1 MDSREIVESVFS
13 VAFKIVLVVV
23 AAMFIYKY
31 AVIAYDYG
39 YRIFSE
45 QPMTSGEGRKVEVPI
60 TEDMDVKEIGQVLE
74 NKGLIRDANLF
85 RMQERLSENHGKI
98 QPGLYELSTSMTA
111 EEMITVM
118 SEGALDEEESA
129 EEVRTADSPV
139 ANDVMA
145 EPMNEPVDEGTGDG
159 VDESVDGTEGEQ

>member
-13 VAFKIVLVVV
+13 SAFKIVLVVV

-31 AVIAYDYG
+31 AVVAYDYG

-98 QPGLYELSTSMTA
+98 KPGLYELSTSMTA
-111 EEMITVM
+111 EEMIAVM
-118 SEGALDEEESA
+118 SESASDSEESG
-129 EEVRTADSPV
+129 EEVSP
-139 ANDVMA
+139 ANAPIASDVMA
-145 EPMNEPVDEGTGDG
+145 EPMNEPVDEGTGEG
-159 VDESVDGTEGEQ
+159 YEESPEGTEGEQ

>member
-13 VAFKIVLVVV
+13 IAFKIVLVVV

-31 AVIAYDYG
+31 AVVAYDYG

-98 QPGLYELSTSMTA
+98 KPGLYELSTSMA
-111 EEMITVM
+111 AGEMVAVM
-118 SEGALDEEESA
+118 SERASDSEESG
-129 EEVRTADSPV
+129 EEVSP
-139 ANDVMA
+139 ANAPIASDVMA
-145 EPMNEPVDEGTGDG
+145 EPMNEPVDEGTGEG
-159 VDESVDGTEGEQ
+159 YEESPEGTEGEQ

>member
-13 VAFKIVLVVV
+13 IAFKIVLVVV

-31 AVIAYDYG
+31 AVVAYDYG

-111 EEMITVM
+111 EEMIAVM
-118 SEGALDEEESA
+118 SESAADSEESG
-129 EEVRTADSPV
+129 EEVSP
-139 ANDVMA
+139 ANAPIASDVMA
-145 EPMNEPVDEGTGDG
+145 EPMNEPVDEGTGEG
-159 VDESVDGTEGEQ
+159 YEESPEGTEGEQ

>member
-13 VAFKIVLVVV
+13 IAFKIVLVVV

-31 AVIAYDYG
+31 AVVAYDYG

-118 SEGALDEEESA
+118 SERAADSEESG
-129 EEVRTADSPV
+129 EEVSP
-139 ANDVMA
+139 ANAPIASDVMA
-145 EPMNEPVDEGTGDG
+145 EPMNEPVDEGTGEG
-159 VDESVDGTEGEQ
+159 SEESPEGTEGEQ